1 MYLNSSFTTIKVCTR
16 VRDEYCD
23 YIAAGEMYTV
33 QYYLITITIFCLR
46 YYCMARL
53 LTGDIS
59 SVHLQTYR
67 VVYLR
72 VRLLLL
78 VPLRPL
84 GGSLFHSRQPER
96 SSWSRRCLWRSPP
109 SRIRQ
114 ERERERRAAA
124 GAGRALDNAKTRRWR
139 TRTHESRRTRAH
151 RRRRTQ
157 WNPLQ
162 EKQFLVNYCNSVSCL
177 HAPLASKVPGRH
189 MKSLKFGFTLR
200 ILSPFAFPA
209 SKHYHWDVR
218 FVKEIQLIDSATV
231 ELITTVYYTR
241 RQNHT

>member
-109 SRIRQ
+109 SRIRR
-114 ERERERRAAA
+114 ERERERGGRRRARDERSTMRRRGADGRGRTRAAA
-124 GAGRALDNAKTRRWR
+124 HEHTDADGPSGILCRKNSFLSITVTQSAVC
-139 TRTHESRRTRAH
+139 THHLR
-151 RRRRTQ
+151 Q
-157 WNPLQ
+157 
-162 EKQFLVNYCNSVSCL
+162 KY
-177 HAPLASKVPGRH
+177 PG
-189 MKSLKFGFTLR
+189 GT
-200 ILSPFAFPA
+200 
-209 SKHYHWDVR
+209 
-218 FVKEIQLIDSATV
+218 
-231 ELITTVYYTR
+231 
-241 RQNHT
+241 